1 MPNEVSLIGGLVSVF
16 WWMELDLVSLKGSAV
31 SSSVFWGV
39 YELGMFGGSLSAT
52 GQVCALT
59 LLKIWHEASG
69 TRACRPLSGASS

>member
-69 TRACRPLSGASS
+69 TRACRPLSGAWS